1 MAVTIDEMYIQVEA
15 QDSVSSANSSPSTG
29 KPKKDVDLRA
39 TVEFIDERKLRLRA
53 D

>member
-15 QDSVSSANSSPSTG
+15 QDSASSANSSTSTG

-39 TVEFIDERKLRLRA
+39 TMEFIDERALRLRA